1 MEEPQVLWKVLIGE
15 YWNNMEMK
23 KSSLVKIK
31 SFVIDIENNLWL
43 PRRYV
48 NNIFFLRAY
57 KSSLNRIL
65 KVIVN
70 KILIFWVIFFI
81 YGKKM
86 FEDF

>member
-1 MEEPQVLWKVLIGE
+1 MVGFKENWKDYGGIMKEPQVLWKVLIGE

-48 NNIFFLRAY
+48 NNIFF
-57 KSSLNRIL
+57 
-65 KVIVN
+65 
-70 KILIFWVIFFI
+70 
-81 YGKKM
+81 
-86 FEDF
+86 

>member
-15 YWNNMEMK
+15 YWNNMAMK

-48 NNIFFLRAY
+48 NNIFF
-57 KSSLNRIL
+57 
-65 KVIVN
+65 
-70 KILIFWVIFFI
+70 
-81 YGKKM
+81 
-86 FEDF
+86 